1 MKKALSCQNIMPER
15 HCPQNESDGQHISE
29 ALQQDP
35 GVPAR
40 CSGLLKIFT
49 RVNSVSDL
57 KFRRSSYF
65 ILSHAVPSCSCVLA
79 AVET

>member
-15 HCPQNESDGQHISE
+15 HCPQNGSDGQHISE
-29 ALQQDP
+29 ALQQDS
-35 GVPAR
+35 GVPAC

-65 ILSHAVPSCSCVLA
+65 ILYAVPSSSCVLA